1 MASFTYRGPNRTV
14 NPQREAPFSCE
25 KLQGW
30 SSVSGEKEKL
40 EIRGSSEEKRGAA
53 HPLNTPR
60 TRFKTKKEPKM
71 TKLTKYTQGS
81 SNPIAS
87 FI

>member
-1 MASFTYRGPNRTV
+1 MELWERD
-14 NPQREAPFSCE
+14 RE
-25 KLQGW
+25 KKGMD
-30 SSVSGEKEKL
+30 
-40 EIRGSSEEKRGAA
+40 IRGRSEEKRGAA